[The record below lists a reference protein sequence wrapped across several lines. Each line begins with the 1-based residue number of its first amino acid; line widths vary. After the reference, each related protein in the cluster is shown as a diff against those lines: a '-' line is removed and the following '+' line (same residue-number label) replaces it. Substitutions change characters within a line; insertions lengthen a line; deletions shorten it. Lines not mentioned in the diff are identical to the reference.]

1 MPRSL
6 DAHDRTTGRA
16 ERAAARWLAA
26 SLRAGRPVADAAFDC
41 YLPAELREVSAQYWT
56 PLPVVRRAAT
66 WLREIRA
73 RTVVDLGSG
82 AGKFCVAAALLTR
95 CRFTG
100 LEQRTSLVRAAA
112 ELADVFGVGER
123 VSFAHGTLGATTAPT
138 GDAYY
143 VFNPFAEY
151 LFPSGR
157 FADPDVAF
165 TAETRRRDIAA
176 ARALLSS
183 APVGTF
189 VITYN
194 GLGGPFPEGYEQI
207 EVAPR
212 LPGTL
217 RLWKQTSRAADEN
230 PRGEHE

>member
-1 MPRSL
+1 MPRGS
-6 DAHDRTTGRA
+6 DAHHRATRRADRD
-16 ERAAARWLAA
+16 AARWLAA

-41 YLPAELREVSAQYWT
+41 YLPAELREVSARYWT

-66 WLREIRA
+66 WLREIEA

-100 LEQRTSLVRAAA
+100 LEQRASLVRAAG
-112 ELADVFGVGER
+112 ELVGVFGLGER
-123 VSFAHGTLGATTAPT
+123 VSFVHGTLGATTAPV

-143 VFNPFAEY
+143 VFNPFGEY
-151 LFPSGR
+151 VFPSGR
-157 FADPDVAF
+157 FADPGVAF
-165 TAETRRRDIAA
+165 TAESRRRDLTA
-176 ARALLSS
+176 ARALLSG

-194 GLGGPFPEGYEQI
+194 GLGAQFPVGYEQI
-207 EVAPR
+207 QALISFAFSPKGIAVKYCAA
-212 LPGTL
+212 GTL
-217 RLWKQTSRAADEN
+217 
-230 PRGEHE
+230 PRW